1 MSSPT
6 TSKILI
12 ENLTALHK
20 AREAY
25 VARESSDIF
34 LGTWTAMYKQVEILN
49 TSQVIVFTL
58 DVLVKDDEE
67 VLEKCW
73 TKTDSKS

>member
-1 MSSPT
+1 
-6 TSKILI
+6 
-12 ENLTALHK
+12 
-20 AREAY
+20 
-25 VARESSDIF
+25 
-34 LGTWTAMYKQVEILN
+34 MYKQVEILN

-58 DVLVKDDEE
+58 NVLVKDDGE

>member
-12 ENLTALHK
+12 ENLAALHK

-25 VARESSDIF
+25 VASESS
-34 LGTWTAMYKQVEILN
+34 EEN
-49 TSQVIVFTL
+49 T
-58 DVLVKDDEE
+58 
-67 VLEKCW
+67 
-73 TKTDSKS
+73 